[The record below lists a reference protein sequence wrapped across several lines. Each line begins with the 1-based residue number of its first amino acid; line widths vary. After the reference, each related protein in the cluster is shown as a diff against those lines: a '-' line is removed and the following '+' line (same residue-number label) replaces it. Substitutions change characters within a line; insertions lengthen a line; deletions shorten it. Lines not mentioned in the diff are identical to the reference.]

1 MITKSLDENNKVVK
15 GFRYTAI
22 ASFSAPTIIYV
33 FMSKNYKLMVFYPPK
48 NQNLGKNKKYIG
60 ILIYSVCQMSKQFP
74 RLLSAGTCTYCFY
87 RLTAFNE
94 SNQHRKN

>member
-22 ASFSAPTIIYV
+22 ASFSAPTIICIYV
-33 FMSKNYKLMVFYPPK
+33 KELQVDGFLPPPK

-60 ILIYSVCQMSKQFP
+60 ILIYSVCQMSKQFS